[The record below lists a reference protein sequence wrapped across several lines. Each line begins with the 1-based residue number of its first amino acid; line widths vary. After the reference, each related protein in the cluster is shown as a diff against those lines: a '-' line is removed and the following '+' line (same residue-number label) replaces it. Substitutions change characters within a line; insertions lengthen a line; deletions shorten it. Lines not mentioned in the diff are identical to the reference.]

1 MQPSALHVLQVEAKS
16 VQQLCWSAQSGV
28 QEHAEEEEPQPIAL
42 HVLPVCAAT
51 PDARRRAHV
60 LPDCAATPDARRRA
74 RPAVTP
80 DARGCN
86 FFAIESE
93 LFLRAL

>member
-42 HVLPVCAAT
+42 HVLP
-51 PDARRRAHV
+51 
-60 LPDCAATPDARRRA
+60 DCAATPDARRRA
-74 RPAVTP
+74 RAAATGDGASAATP

-86 FFAIESE
+86 FFASSI
-93 LFLRAL
+93 LRL